1 MLGSV
6 QHFQRR
12 RDPCGSK
19 SYWPPSNPP
28 TLNPVVLLVVTP
40 GGVLNMTPA
49 EEQLLLNTLK
59 VIALDIK
66 MVVYLLK
73 QMSSQQ
79 DTASQKTLTQLVNIA
94 HKRM

>member
-1 MLGSV
+1 
-6 QHFQRR
+6 
-12 RDPCGSK
+12 
-19 SYWPPSNPP
+19 
-28 TLNPVVLLVVTP
+28 
-40 GGVLNMTPA
+40 MTPA

-66 MVVYLLK
+66 MLVMLLRE
-73 QMSSQQ
+73 MSTQQ

>member
-1 MLGSV
+1 
-6 QHFQRR
+6 
-12 RDPCGSK
+12 
-19 SYWPPSNPP
+19 
-28 TLNPVVLLVVTP
+28 
-40 GGVLNMTPA
+40 MTPA

-66 MVVYLLK
+66 MVVMLLREL
-73 QMSSQQ
+73 STQQ